1 MHSHKVLGGLN
12 MRKVEILAPAG
23 SLESLKGAINGGC
36 DAVYLGGSKFGAR
49 AFADNLDEETMLR
62 AIDYVHL
69 YDKKIY
75 LTVNTLLHNEEIEEQ
90 LFGYLVKYYKQGLDA
105 VIVQDLGVLSFIHE
119 NFPELP
125 IHASTQMTFQSEKG
139 GNFLKKYGVTRF
151 VTAREL
157 GLEELKQIR
166 SYTDMEIETFVHGAL
181 CYCYSG
187 QCFLSSM
194 IGDRSGNRGRCAQPC
209 RMPYTITEK
218 NGKVRQ
224 AAPYVLSPKD
234 MCTLDRIPDLVE
246 AGIDSFKIEGR
257 MKKPAYAAYTA
268 HLYRKYTDLYLEYQE
283 GYGNYLEKHKRELE
297 EDYTRL
303 MDLYNRGGFSKGY
316 FYDYNGRAIMSME
329 RPNHSGVKVGT
340 VSKVQK
346 NWAKINL
353 ERDIFAQ
360 DVLEFRGKNGR
371 VLYEYT
377 VKEDVPLVSKT
388 TATNTKPIS
397 PIQVGD
403 MVYRTR
409 RQELLTKIEQEFL
422 NNQKKITVDMYV
434 SAIVGKPIELTL
446 ISGEFSVSVQGDM
459 VEKAKKLPMTEE
471 QITKHIE
478 KLNQTYFT
486 IGECHVYLEGD
497 VFIPVGKLNHLRR
510 EGIERLEREICGKQH
525 RKHIPTK
532 VTRELE
538 KTLYEE
544 NQATGLIAMVTRI
557 EQAYI
562 LKDYPEFTYLYL
574 DMGTMSNED
583 ILVFLGEYQKPV
595 YLVLP
600 SIMRRKDYI
609 LYEKAMEKAYKNKGE
624 GSVLSDI
631 FLCPNVEG
639 FVIKNFESY
648 ALFQQYAKDSG
659 KKAVLDYNMYTFNQK
674 TKEFW
679 KKNQVE
685 YSTAAI
691 ELNGAEWREN
701 GLEGQDVI
709 LYGYMPL
716 MTSVQCVEKNTKGCQ
731 NIPNQL
737 VLSDKG
743 DRKYYA
749 MNRCKYCYNQL
760 YDSVPL
766 SLHEYFEEILNL
778 SPRNLRLDFVVENEE
793 KTRQVV
799 EFYLKLWKKERSYQ
813 CPLKTYT
820 TGHYRKG
827 VR

>member
-1 MHSHKVLGGLN
+1 

-23 SLESLKGAINGGC
+23 SLESLKGAVNGGC
-36 DAVYLGGSKFGAR
+36 DAVYIGGSKFGAR
-49 AFADNLDEETMLR
+49 AFANNLDEETMLQ

-90 LFGYLVKYYKQGLDA
+90 LFEYLKKYYMQGLDA

-157 GLEELKQIR
+157 GLKELKQIR
-166 SYTDMEIETFVHGAL
+166 GCTDMEIETFVHGAL

-209 RMPYTITEK
+209 RMPYTITEA

-224 AAPYVLSPKD
+224 GSPYVLSPKD
-234 MCTLDRIPDLVE
+234 MCTLDMIPELVE

-268 HLYRKYTDLYLEYQE
+268 HLYRKYTDLYLEYRE
-283 GYGNYLEKHKRELE
+283 GYVSYLEKHKRELE

-316 FYDYNGRAIMSME
+316 FNDYNGKTIMSME

-360 DVLEFRGKNGR
+360 DVLEFRGKSGK

-377 VKEDVPLVSKT
+377 IKEDVPLVAKT
-388 TATNTKPIS
+388 TTTNTKPIS

-409 RQELLTKIEQEFL
+409 RKELLTKIEQEFL
-422 NNQKKITVDMYV
+422 ENQKKIAVDIYV

-446 ISGEFSVSVQGDM
+446 VSGGFSVNIQGE
-459 VEKAKKLPMTEE
+459 VAEKAKKMPMTEE
-471 QITKHIE
+471 QILKQMT
-478 KLNQTYFT
+478 KLNQTNFT
-486 IGECHVYLEGD
+486 IGECSVYMEGN
-497 VFIPVGKLNHLRR
+497 VFIPVGMLNQLRR
-510 EGIERLEREICGKQH
+510 EGIRRIEKEICRKYH
-525 RKHIPTK
+525 RSHIPIKTIK
-532 VTRELE
+532 SFKRHGGMEGQKIGLAALVT
-538 KTLYEE
+538 TL
-544 NQATGLIAMVTRI
+544 
-557 EQAYI
+557 EQANV
-562 LKDYPEFTYLYL
+562 LKDYPEFAYLYL
-574 DMGTMSNED
+574 DMGTMRDED
-583 ILVFLGEYQKPV
+583 ILAFLEQYQKTV

-600 SIMRRKDYI
+600 SIMRRKDYV
-609 LYEKAMEKAYKNKGE
+609 LYEKAMAKAYRNKGTD
-624 GSVLSDI
+624 SILADI
-631 FLCPNVEG
+631 FRYPYLEG
-639 FVIKNFESY
+639 VVIKNFESL
-648 ALFQQYAKDSG
+648 ALFKQYIKDSG
-659 KKAVLDYNMYTFNQK
+659 QKAVLDYNMYTFNQK
-674 TKEFW
+674 AKKFW
-679 KKNQVE
+679 QE
-685 YSTAAI
+685 EGIFYSTAAI
-691 ELNGAEWREN
+691 ELNGSEWRED

-709 LYGYMPL
+709 LYGHLPL
-716 MTSVQCVEKNTKGCQ
+716 MTSVQCVEKNTKACQ
-731 NIPNQL
+731 NTPNQL
-737 VLSDKG
+737 VLRDKAG
-743 DRKYYA
+743 REYYA
-749 MNRCKYCYNQL
+749 MNRCKHCYNQL
-760 YDSVPL
+760 YSSLPL
-766 SLHEYFEEILNL
+766 SLHEYFDEICNL
-778 SPRNLRLDFVVENEE
+778 SPRNIRLDFVIENKEQT
-793 KTRQVV
+793 KQIA
-799 EFYLKLWKKERSYQ
+799 EFYLKLWKKEKSYH
-813 CPLKTYT
+813 CPLKAYT

>member
-1 MHSHKVLGGLN
+1 

-23 SLESLKGAINGGC
+23 SLEGLKGAINGGC

-49 AFADNLDEETMLR
+49 AFANNLDEETMLQ

-69 YDKKIY
+69 FDRKIY
-75 LTVNTLLHNEEIEEQ
+75 LTVNTLLHNEEIEEE
-90 LFGYLVKYYKQGLDA
+90 LFDYLEKYYKQGLDA
-105 VIVQDLGVLSFIHE
+105 VIVQDIGVLSFIHQ
-119 NFPELP
+119 NFPKLP

-139 GNFLKKYGVTRF
+139 GKFLKKYGVTRF

-209 RMPYTITEK
+209 RMPYTITEES
-218 NGKVRQ
+218 GKVRQ

-234 MCTLDRIPDLVE
+234 ICTLDKIPDLVE
-246 AGIDSFKIEGR
+246 AGIDSFKLEGR

-283 GYGNYLEKHKRELE
+283 GYVSYLEKHKRELE

-303 MDLYNRGGFSKGY
+303 MDLYNRGGFSQGY
-316 FYDYNGRAIMSME
+316 FYDYNGRTIMSMN

-371 VLYEYT
+371 TLYEYT
-377 VKEDVPLVSKT
+377 VKEDVPLRLQT

-397 PIQVGD
+397 PIKIGD
-403 MVYRTR
+403 AVYRTR

-422 NNQKKITVDMYV
+422 NNQKKVTVDMYV
-434 SAIVGKPIELTL
+434 SAIVGEPVELTL
-446 ISGEFSVSVQGDM
+446 ISGESSVSIQGDV
-459 VEKAKKLPMTEE
+459 VEKAKNLPMTVK
-471 QITKHIE
+471 QITKQME
-478 KLNQTYFT
+478 KLNQTYF
-486 IGECHVYLEGD
+486 IMGECHVYLDGD
-497 VFIPVGKLNHLRR
+497 VFIPVGRLNNLRR
-510 EGIERLEREICGKQH
+510 EGIIQLEKEICKKYH
-525 RKHIPTK
+525 RKHTPVKSTK
-532 VTRELE
+532 RLE
-538 KTLYEE
+538 KHLHKEI
-544 NQATGLIAMVTRI
+544 QSTGLVAMVTTI
-557 EQAYI
+557 EQANV
-562 LKDYPEFTYLYL
+562 LKDYSEFAYLYL
-574 DMGTMSNED
+574 DMGTMRDKEL
-583 ILVFLGEYQKPV
+583 LVFLKEYQKPV
-595 YLVLP
+595 YLVFP
-600 SIMRRKDYI
+600 SILRRKDYV
-609 LYEKAMEKAYKNKGE
+609 LYEKAMAKAYKNKGKD
-624 GSVLSDI
+624 SLLADI
-631 FLCPNVEG
+631 FSNSNIKG

-648 ALFQQYAKDSG
+648 ALFEQYAKG
-659 KKAVLDYNMYTFNQK
+659 VGQKAVLDYNMYTFNQK
-674 TKEFW
+674 AKEFW
-679 KKNQVE
+679 QDNQIM

-701 GLEGQDVI
+701 GLREQDVI
-709 LYGYMPL
+709 VYGHLPL
-716 MTSVQCVEKNTKGCQ
+716 MTSVQCVEKNTRGCQ
-731 NIPNQL
+731 NVPSKLIL
-737 VLSDKG
+737 KDKT
-743 DRKYYA
+743 DRMYYV

-760 YDSVPL
+760 YDRLPL
-766 SLHEYFEEILNL
+766 SLHEYFEEICNL
-778 SPRNLRLDFVVENEE
+778 SPRNLRFDFVMENKEQ
-793 KTRQVV
+793 TRQIV